1 MISRAENEVDSLEI
15 VVETEANKA
24 SRTLTSVEKKALK
37 VADALDKCAK
47 SAHGLDFTGIAGLS
61 ELIDVKN
68 TFKDI
73 LKEQKAIGNSELR
86 FRTNRSD
93 LKYPAKELKE
103 LQSQFKNA
111 KLEMDFNGLDKTALT
126 KSISEFERGYGRI
139 KQQIADTV
147 NLGGSDVVGGKAWY
161 KSIMQMNQ
169 YENAIKDAKN
179 ALDQIQSNTGK
190 SSPTIEG
197 EPFKEVEESAEKAS
211 DAVKDLGDEISA
223 ANSNNN
229 FNKTLS
235 SFDLLKNKALEIKK
249 SLTRG
254 GFGNYTKNFLDM
266 LKMPDTSELG
276 SNQSEVPTVRD
287 DGAYD
292 TEAIQRYVD
301 SFGSATNA
309 AQTFEAEIK
318 RLKQELSGL
327 EKKGL
332 GQGDKEYDKI
342 AKQLA
347 IVTARR
353 NEYNKSLK
361 QQAKDIVSKEQVSNI
376 SKLASAFS
384 KAATGAGKF
393 KKAIGKI
400 SMNGLKG
407 IYKTVHGLTKPFDV
421 AKSAISK
428 VGKAIGALRKQS
440 NKGMSWGRMIGSSI
454 LFSTVFGAISQIK
467 EAIKAG
473 SDNLVQYSASYNK
486 SISGMVSSLLYLKNA
501 WAAAFA
507 PIINAVGPYISAFI
521 DMLAGAMNK
530 VGQLM
535 SALTGKSYA
544 VQAKKVWKDY
554 ASGLDTTKK
563 NAKDAGK
570 SVKDLANYTLG
581 IDELNVIQ
589 PNTDSGSGGSG
600 SGGGSGI
607 SDPSATDM
615 FETTSIDGTVSDFA
629 EKLKKAWRDADFT
642 EIGTVIGEKLKNA
655 LSSVPWDSIQEVSFK
670 VGKSFATLINGF
682 VEADGLDKTI
692 GQTIGQAI
700 NTGILNINAFLD
712 YTKWDEIGTF
722 IGNGL
727 NGIIDSVK
735 WEDLGHLFAQK
746 WNAIFT
752 SIGEAARTFKWSEF
766 GKDLANSVNTWISD
780 FDWAE
785 NGAKLG
791 DLAKG
796 MLDTIIQFLD
806 NTDWKELGNGIAK
819 FIESIDWTGIVAK
832 LAEGLGAAIG
842 GLAALLWGM
851 IEDAWDSVVKWWKD
865 VAYEDGQFTME
876 GLLDGILNVFSD
888 IGSWIKSN
896 VFDPFIDGFKGIFG
910 IHSPSTIMAEMGN
923 YLILGLANG
932 VLDTIG
938 VAIQAFENV
947 WTGIQEVFSP
957 VTTWFSDKFT
967 SAKNAIVSAFKFI
980 GSWANEKWADIKR
993 PFSNVRDWFKD
1004 GFQKAYDA
1012 VKSIWS
1018 GLGQFF
1024 KGIAENAFKP
1034 IKSLVNGVIKGVNWV
1049 LDKVGSTGNLSEWA
1063 GVHFANGTDGL
1074 AKNTLGIVNDQPGSV
1089 YKELIMP
1096 PTGRAFIPDGRNV
1109 MLPLQKGTKIMPAE
1123 QTKALM
1129 GNKPHFARGIGD
1141 FFGDAWSA
1149 VKKFTGNVMD
1159 YIQDPES
1166 IVKIAIDKFT
1176 DVSGMFEPW
1185 SRIGKGMID
1194 KTFDAILN
1202 KIKSVFSVLIPKVD
1216 YKASAGVE
1224 QWRELAKK
1232 ALELTNQFSESNLNA
1247 LLTQMQHESGG
1258 NPNAINNWDINA
1270 KRGTPSKGLM
1280 QVIDPTFHANAMAGY
1295 NTNIYDPLSNMIAAI
1310 NYTVKRYGSLYNGWT
1325 ARGYKGYEN
1334 GGIPKS
1340 GEIYVANEHGFGSE
1354 YIGNIGNQHVVANNN
1369 QIISGISAGVEHAND
1384 ETNMLLREV
1393 IENQKA
1399 LLKKEVSVNMDS
1411 KRVDKQIS
1419 RARSNTGFSFSPA

>member
-15 VVETEANKA
+15 VVETEANRA

-37 VADALDKCAK
+37 VADALEKCAK
-47 SAHGLDFTGIAGLS
+47 SASGLDFTGVDGLS
-61 ELIDVKN
+61 ELMKISKMFDGLEK
-68 TFKDI
+68 K
-73 LKEQKAIGNSELR
+73 KESISNSEVR
-86 FRTNRSD
+86 IRTNRSD

-169 YENAIKDAKN
+169 YENAIKDARN
-179 ALDQIQSNTGK
+179 ALDQIQSNAGK
-190 SSPTIEG
+190 SSPTIKG

-223 ANSNNN
+223 ANSNND

-266 LKMPDTSELG
+266 LKMPDAFELG
-276 SNQSEVPTVRD
+276 SKQNEVPTIRD
-287 DGAYD
+287 DGTYD
-292 TEAIQRYVD
+292 TEAIQSYVD

-309 AQTFEAEIK
+309 TQTFEAEIK

-407 IYKTVHGLTKPFDV
+407 IYKTVHGLTKPFDA

-570 SVKDLANYTLG
+570 AVKDLANYTLG

-682 VEADGLDKTI
+682 VEVDGLDKTI

-735 WEDLGHLFAQK
+735 WEDLGH
-746 WNAIFT
+746 
-752 SIGEAARTFKWSEF
+752 F
-766 GKDLANSVNTWISD
+766 G
-780 FDWAE
+780 
-785 NGAKLG
+785 
-791 DLAKG
+791 
-796 MLDTIIQFLD
+796 
-806 NTDWKELGNGIAK
+806 
-819 FIESIDWTGIVAK
+819 
-832 LAEGLGAAIG
+832 
-842 GLAALLWGM
+842 
-851 IEDAWDSVVKWWKD
+851 VV
-865 VAYEDGQFTME
+865 
-876 GLLDGILNVFSD
+876 
-888 IGSWIKSN
+888 
-896 VFDPFIDGFKGIFG
+896 
-910 IHSPSTIMAEMGN
+910 
-923 YLILGLANG
+923 
-932 VLDTIG
+932 
-938 VAIQAFENV
+938 
-947 WTGIQEVFSP
+947 
-957 VTTWFSDKFT
+957 
-967 SAKNAIVSAFKFI
+967 
-980 GSWANEKWADIKR
+980 
-993 PFSNVRDWFKD
+993 
-1004 GFQKAYDA
+1004 
-1012 VKSIWS
+1012 
-1018 GLGQFF
+1018 
-1024 KGIAENAFKP
+1024 
-1034 IKSLVNGVIKGVNWV
+1034 
-1049 LDKVGSTGNLSEWA
+1049 
-1063 GVHFANGTDGL
+1063 
-1074 AKNTLGIVNDQPGSV
+1074 
-1089 YKELIMP
+1089 
-1096 PTGRAFIPDGRNV
+1096 
-1109 MLPLQKGTKIMPAE
+1109 
-1123 QTKALM
+1123 
-1129 GNKPHFARGIGD
+1129 
-1141 FFGDAWSA
+1141 
-1149 VKKFTGNVMD
+1149 
-1159 YIQDPES
+1159 
-1166 IVKIAIDKFT
+1166 
-1176 DVSGMFEPW
+1176 
-1185 SRIGKGMID
+1185 
-1194 KTFDAILN
+1194 
-1202 KIKSVFSVLIPKVD
+1202 
-1216 YKASAGVE
+1216 
-1224 QWRELAKK
+1224 
-1232 ALELTNQFSESNLNA
+1232 
-1247 LLTQMQHESGG
+1247 
-1258 NPNAINNWDINA
+1258 
-1270 KRGTPSKGLM
+1270 
-1280 QVIDPTFHANAMAGY
+1280 
-1295 NTNIYDPLSNMIAAI
+1295 
-1310 NYTVKRYGSLYNGWT
+1310 
-1325 ARGYKGYEN
+1325 
-1334 GGIPKS
+1334 
-1340 GEIYVANEHGFGSE
+1340 
-1354 YIGNIGNQHVVANNN
+1354 
-1369 QIISGISAGVEHAND
+1369 
-1384 ETNMLLREV
+1384 
-1393 IENQKA
+1393 
-1399 LLKKEVSVNMDS
+1399 
-1411 KRVDKQIS
+1411 
-1419 RARSNTGFSFSPA
+1419 